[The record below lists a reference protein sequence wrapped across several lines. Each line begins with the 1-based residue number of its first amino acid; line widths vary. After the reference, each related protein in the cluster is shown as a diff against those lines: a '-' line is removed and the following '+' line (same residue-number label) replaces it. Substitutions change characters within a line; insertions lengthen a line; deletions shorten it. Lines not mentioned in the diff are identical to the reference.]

1 MKIVL
6 KFGTST
12 LIDDEGIIRTNVFN
26 DIARAIYKLSSHHNI
41 LIVASGAAMIGA
53 FKLGADSRPKKIEE
67 LQVASSV
74 GQVSLMNSFISAFE
88 KYDMNVAQI
97 LLTKNILED
106 RQQYLNTKS
115 TLNLLIE
122 KNIIPII
129 NENDTVSIEEL
140 SYGDNDRLS
149 AMVSQIVNAD
159 KLIIFTDTEGLLY
172 ANPAFVENPDLV
184 ESIEYKSEQLEEIL
198 KTAGSSKGVGGFTS
212 KILASQ
218 IAGYSGIDTHITDW
232 NAESLNLIIEGEQ
245 VGTYITPSSKKIP
258 SRKLWIG
265 FGMVSTGIINID
277 QGAEEALVKSNAS
290 LLYKGIVE
298 CSDSINS
305 GDCVTIYSTK
315 QKPIAKGIT
324 SWSSAQIR
332 EAMNK
337 TVSGNS
343 KAVVHKDNLI
353 IL

>member
-12 LIDDEGIIRTNVFN
+12 LIDGEGNVREDVFK
-26 DIARAIYKLSSHHNI
+26 DIASTIYKLNNQHNI
-41 LIVASGAAMIGA
+41 VIVASGAAMIGA
-53 FKLGADSRPKKIEE
+53 FKLGSRSRPKKIEE
-67 LQVASSV
+67 LQVASSL
-74 GQVSLMNSFISAFE
+74 GQVSLMNAFISAFE
-88 KYDMNVAQI
+88 EYGMNVAQI

-129 NENDTVSIEEL
+129 NENDTVSTEEL

-149 AMVSQIVNAD
+149 AMVSQIVDSD
-159 KLIIFTDTEGLLY
+159 KLVIFTDTEGLFY
-172 ANPAFVENPDLV
+172 ANPELVENPDLV

-198 KTAGSSKGVGGFTS
+198 KTADSKKGVGGFTT

-232 NAESLNLIIEGEQ
+232 NSESLHLIIDGGR
-245 VGTYITPSSKKIP
+245 VGTFISPSIKKIP

-265 FGMVSTGIINID
+265 FGMVSTGIINVD
-277 QGAEEALVKSNAS
+277 NGAEEALMKSNAS

-298 CSDSINS
+298 CSDDISR
-305 GDCVTIYSTK
+305 GDCVTIYSSK
-315 QKPIAKGIT
+315 GEPIAKGIT
-324 SWSSAQIR
+324 SWSSDEIR

-337 TVSGNS
+337 KSSANS
-343 KAVVHKDNLI
+343 KSVVHKDNLI

>member
-12 LIDDEGIIRTNVFN
+12 LIDDEGNIRTNVFS
-26 DIARAIYKLSSHHNI
+26 DIATAIYKLNHHHDI

-115 TLNLLIE
+115 TLNLLVE

-198 KTAGSSKGVGGFTS
+198 KTAGSSKGVGGFTT

-232 NAESLNLIIEGEQ
+232 NAESLKLIIEGEQ
-245 VGTYITPSSKKIP
+245 VGTYITPSNKKIP

-265 FGMVSTGIINID
+265 FGMVSTGIIKID

-298 CSDSINS
+298 CSDNINS

-315 QKPIAKGIT
+315 GTPIAKGIT

-337 TVSGNS
+337 TGSGNS